1 MVLEEQAERRG
12 FMSKAE
18 TERYKKVQF
27 GAWIGILGNA
37 VLAVVKGAVGLLADS
52 RALVADALHSASDV
66 VSSIAVLIG
75 VRAAQE
81 PPDEDHPYG
90 HGKAETVTAII
101 VSVLLIIVG
110 IEVAINSFTA
120 MFTQVSIPGIW
131 AVYAAVF
138 SIALKETM
146 FQYKFKLGKKYKSD
160 ALIADAWHHRSDVFS
175 SFAVL
180 IGVGAAIGGTALGF
194 AGAAI
199 MDPVASVIVSVFIIR
214 MGWKLGGEAI
224 HQTID
229 HVLHEEDS
237 KWMMEAAH
245 RVPDVIKVD
254 ELLAREHGH
263 YVIVDIKVSVDPL
276 LTVEEGH
283 AIGKR
288 VKAELMQYGYV
299 RDVRVHINPFSEK
312 EEEI

>member
-1 MVLEEQAERRG
+1 M
-12 FMSKAE
+12 
-18 TERYKKVQF
+18 TEINADRYKKVQF

-37 VLAVVKGAVGLLADS
+37 LLAIVKGIVGLAADS

-75 VRAAQE
+75 VRAAQQ

-110 IEVAINSFTA
+110 IEVAVNSFTA
-120 MFTQVSIPGIW
+120 MFSPESIPGIW
-131 AVYAAVF
+131 AVYAAMF
-138 SIALKETM
+138 SILLKELM

-175 SFAVL
+175 SIAVL
-180 IGVGAAIGGTALGF
+180 AGVGAAIAGGALGF
-194 AGAAI
+194 NQAAI
-199 MDPVASVIVSVFIIR
+199 FDPIASVIVAAFIIR
-214 MGWKLGGEAI
+214 MGWKLGAEAI

-245 RVPDVIKVD
+245 RVPDVLSVD

-263 YVIVDIKVSVDPL
+263 YVIVDIKISVHPYI
-276 LTVEEGH
+276 TVEEGH
-283 AIGKR
+283 AIGKK
-288 VKAELMQYGYV
+288 VKAELMKYGYV

-312 EEEI
+312 EE